1 MLHWMLLTLST
12 MMPSLD
18 VTIVGGCRLAG
29 AISMNKAAVSHA
41 FIDASVLTASHTSQ
55 MDGTRELAADGA
67 PHHCAPAAA
76 GAYRRWRAA
85 PLRACSCGS

>member
-29 AISMNKAAVSHA
+29 AISMNQAAVSHA
-41 FIDASVLTASHTSQ
+41 FIDASVLTASPTSQ
-55 MDGTRELAADGA
+55 MD
-67 PHHCAPAAA
+67 
-76 GAYRRWRAA
+76 
-85 PLRACSCGS
+85 CSSGS